1 MARICLL
8 PESENVSLILN
19 ESCTPGF
26 HSLLPKRPKMLAV
39 QSIITQEIKRR
50 FRERNYMGQRKGKEE
65 GPMVRPRLG
74 LLKHQGAVC
83 WQVHRRADRNHCHHK
98 RLTHTGTRDFLRPS
112 QGPKF
117 ANNITESPTLPP
129 DVQECQGST
138 HCPAEGSSGVVTL
151 KQAQR
156 AASLER
162 HDRRLGTQ

>member
-1 MARICLL
+1 MKTAFLSSSVNHLKFLNFKENDPIFIMARVCLL

-50 FRERNYMGQRKGKEE
+50 FRERNYMGQREGKEE

-74 LLKHQGAVC
+74 LLKR
-83 WQVHRRADRNHCHHK
+83 RRADWNHCHHK
-98 RLTHTGTRDFLRPS
+98 RLTRTGTRDFLRPS

-117 ANNITESPTLPP
+117 ANNIT
-129 DVQECQGST
+129 
-138 HCPAEGSSGVVTL
+138 
-151 KQAQR
+151 
-156 AASLER
+156 
-162 HDRRLGTQ
+162 